1 MLVIDHVSFS
11 YGNDPVLVD
20 FSLTVPSGEVWAL
33 LGRSGCGKTTVLNI
47 VAGLLRQ
54 QSGEV
59 FVDGVAVRD
68 PGLISGV
75 VFQEESLLNWLD
87 VLDNLTFPRDSEA
100 NLTERERAVG
110 LLRSAGLADSVKL
123 KPYKLSAGMRKRV
136 EFLRAILA
144 DDRFILADEPLSL
157 LDPLTRRSLW
167 DMFTEALGTHP
178 RTGLITTH
186 DPEEAVRLADAIV
199 VMTRR
204 HGGSPIGPI
213 RPLKEV
219 KAVIRQGGNV
229 GLQSTCD
236 DVMKALLEA
245 G

>member
-1 MLVIDHVSFS
+1 
-11 YGNDPVLVD
+11 
-20 FSLTVPSGEVWAL
+20 
-33 LGRSGCGKTTVLNI
+33 
-47 VAGLLRQ
+47 
-54 QSGEV
+54 
-59 FVDGVAVRD
+59 
-68 PGLISGV
+68 
-75 VFQEESLLNWLD
+75 
-87 VLDNLTFPRDSEA
+87 
-100 NLTERERAVG
+100 
-110 LLRSAGLADSVKL
+110 
-123 KPYKLSAGMRKRV
+123 MRKRV

-144 DDRFILADEPLSL
+144 DDRFMLADEPLSL

-213 RPLKEV
+213 RPSKEV

-229 GLQSTCD
+229 GLQSACD